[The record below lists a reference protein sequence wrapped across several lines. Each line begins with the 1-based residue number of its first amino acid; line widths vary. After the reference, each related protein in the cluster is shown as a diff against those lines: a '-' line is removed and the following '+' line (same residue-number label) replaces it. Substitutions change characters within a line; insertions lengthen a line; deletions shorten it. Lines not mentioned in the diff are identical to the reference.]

1 MLVINPDDCI
11 DCALCEPV
19 CPENAIYADTEIP
32 EVEQLSLELNARLSL
47 QWPPIYKSKPP
58 MPDAEKWK
66 GVANKW
72 ALLQEE
78 AGEIEDTQSA
88 PQHTMLGKQVAES

>member
-19 CPENAIYADTEIP
+19 CLENAIFADIEIP
-32 EVEQLSLELNARLSL
+32 MIEQLSLELNARFSQ
-47 QWPPIYKSKPP
+47 QWPPIYKSKPS

-66 GVANKW
+66 GVADKW

-78 AGEIEDTQSA
+78 AGEIEDTQDV
-88 PQHTMLGKQVAES
+88 PQHTMLGKQMTES